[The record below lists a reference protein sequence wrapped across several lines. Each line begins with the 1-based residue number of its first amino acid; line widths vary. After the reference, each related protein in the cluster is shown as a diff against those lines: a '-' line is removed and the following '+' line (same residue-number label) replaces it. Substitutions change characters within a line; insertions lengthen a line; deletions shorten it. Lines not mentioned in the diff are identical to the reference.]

1 MSWAPLSVLT
11 RDMSGNADSK
21 QISTP
26 IGSGFPAR
34 STGYSRCAPVPG
46 IMLDAAARLIL
57 VSQPSCCRNGMYSPN
72 GTSRVLMY
80 WPRMPAGLTSTPTF
94 SWPWPGT
101 VVSWLTSTSAPSW
114 LARDS
119 ILASWSWFSGRVRSA
134 AVLLSPHTIRSG
146 LTPLSLPERL
156 SSAVSRSL
164 ASTRWTALFTIPGC
178 TMAIVASRVTGLAG
192 VSANASGPAPT
203 PATATAA
210 PSTARPAL
218 GFAPGVTRGRDSR
231 ASTIATLTMTSA
243 KLISHTPPTAASAS
257 TAGCCHWLTPN
268 TAHGPPSACQDRSHS
283 VNSQQLGTTTRAAS
297 ARGQVTG
304 GRSSFQAATPNG
316 IHSAPTTAPT
326 SSTAGPISG
335 AIQYSAAIRYPAPSH
350 QARIPP
356 SRPVGDLTIS
366 TSPGTSPNQ
375 ARNSRFGAGNARM
388 SSAPRSSISR
398 LGDQIHR
405 PVLLSALRTLPLS
418 AGRTPARDRG
428 PSLQARAATASGVR
442 SARVGRT
449 RLVTA
454 RASGSGGYWGCGIAM
469 TCRPAAAA
477 ERRPLEESSTAAQA
491 AGGTPSP
498 AVTAR

>member
-1 MSWAPLSVLT
+1 M
-11 RDMSGNADSK
+11 
-21 QISTP
+21 
-26 IGSGFPAR
+26 F
-34 STGYSRCAPVPG
+34 
-46 IMLDAAARLIL
+46 DAAALLIL

-80 WPRMPAGLTSTPTF
+80 WPRMPSGLTRTPTF
-94 SWPWPGT
+94 SWPLPGT
-101 VVSWLTSTSAPSW
+101 VVSWLTSRSAPSCR
-114 LARDS
+114 ARDS
-119 ILASWSWFSGRVRSA
+119 ILASWSWFSGRVRST

-164 ASTRWTALFTIPGC
+164 ALTRWTALFTIPGC

-210 PSTARPAL
+210 PSTARPAF
-218 GFAPGVTRGRDSR
+218 GFAPGITRGRDSR

-243 KLISHTPPTAASAS
+243 KLISHTPPTAASAR

-283 VNSQQLGTTTRAAS
+283 PSSQQLGTTTRAAS

-304 GRSSFQAATPNG
+304 GLSSFQAATSNG

-335 AIQYSAAIRYPAPSH
+335 VIQYSAAIRYPAPSH
-350 QARIPP
+350 QARMPP
-356 SRPVGDLTIS
+356 SRAVGDLTIT

-375 ARNSRFGAGNARM
+375 ARNSRFGTGNVRS

-418 AGRTPARDRG
+418 AVRVRARDRPSPQPSPPPLAPG
-428 PSLQARAATASGVR
+428 PWLPAPGP
-442 SARVGRT
+442 
-449 RLVTA
+449 
-454 RASGSGGYWGCGIAM
+454 
-469 TCRPAAAA
+469 RPWPPALAPGPGPCPRPPPAPA
-477 ERRPLEESSTAAQA
+477 PAPAPGPRPLAP
-491 AGGTPSP
+491 GPWPP
-498 AVTAR
+498 ALAPGPGPRPWPPAPRPRPWPPAPRPRDRPRSQRNEPRDSLRPDAVDPGF

>member
-1 MSWAPLSVLT
+1 M
-11 RDMSGNADSK
+11 
-21 QISTP
+21 
-26 IGSGFPAR
+26 F
-34 STGYSRCAPVPG
+34 
-46 IMLDAAARLIL
+46 DAAALLIL

-80 WPRMPAGLTSTPTF
+80 WPRMPSGLTSTPTF
-94 SWPWPGT
+94 SCPLPGT
-101 VVSWLTSTSAPSW
+101 VVSWLTSRSAPSCP
-114 LARDS
+114 ARDS
-119 ILASWSWFSGRVRSA
+119 ILASWSWFSGRVRST

-210 PSTARPAL
+210 PSTARPAF
-218 GFAPGVTRGRDSR
+218 GFAPGTTRGRDSR

-243 KLISHTPPTAASAS
+243 KLISHTPPTAASAR

-283 VNSQQLGTTTRAAS
+283 PSSQQLGTTTRAAS
-297 ARGQVTG
+297 ARGQLSG
-304 GRSSFQAATPNG
+304 GLSNRCAATPNG
-316 IHSAPTTAPT
+316 THRAPITAPT

-356 SRPVGDLTIS
+356 SRAVGDLTIS
-366 TSPGTSPNQ
+366 TSPGTRPNQ
-375 ARNSRFGAGNARM
+375 ARNSRLGAGNARM
-388 SSAPRSSISR
+388 SHAPQSSMSR
-398 LGDQIHR
+398 RGDQNHR
-405 PVLLSALRTLPLS
+405 PVFLSALRTPPLS
-418 AGRTPARDRG
+418 APPGHGRRRGPAIPLHPTRRSNDDRDRAARRPPG
-428 PSLQARAATASGVR
+428 THHPGLARAGLPGV
-442 SARVGRT
+442 AR
-449 RLVTA
+449 
-454 RASGSGGYWGCGIAM
+454 
-469 TCRPAAAA
+469 P
-477 ERRPLEESSTAAQA
+477 
-491 AGGTPSP
+491 
-498 AVTAR
+498 

>member
-1 MSWAPLSVLT
+1 M
-11 RDMSGNADSK
+11 
-21 QISTP
+21 
-26 IGSGFPAR
+26 F
-34 STGYSRCAPVPG
+34 
-46 IMLDAAARLIL
+46 DAAALLIL

-80 WPRMPAGLTSTPTF
+80 WPRMPSGLTRTPTF
-94 SWPWPGT
+94 SWPLPGT
-101 VVSWLTSTSAPSW
+101 VVSWLTSRSAPSC

-119 ILASWSWFSGRVRSA
+119 ILASWSWFSGRVRST

-178 TMAIVASRVTGLAG
+178 TMAIDASRVTGLAG

-210 PSTARPAL
+210 PSTARPAF
-218 GFAPGVTRGRDSR
+218 GFAPGITRGRDSR

-243 KLISHTPPTAASAS
+243 KLISHTPPTAASAR

-283 VNSQQLGTTTRAAS
+283 PSSQQLGTTTRAAS

-304 GRSSFQAATPNG
+304 GLSSFQAATPNG

-335 AIQYSAAIRYPAPSH
+335 VIQYSAAIRYPAPSH
-350 QARIPP
+350 QARMPP
-356 SRPVGDLTIS
+356 SRAVGDLTIT

-375 ARNSRFGAGNARM
+375 ARNSRFGAGNVRM
-388 SSAPRSSISR
+388 SKAPRSSISR

-418 AGRTPARDRG
+418 AVRAGAGDRPLSPRSQRHELRDPLRPGAVDPGFQYARRA
-428 PSLQARAATASGVR
+428 LQVRAATASVVR
-442 SARVGRT
+442 SVRAGRT
-449 RLVTA
+449 RLARA
-454 RASGSGGYWGCGIAM
+454 RASGSGGYSGCGIAM

-477 ERRPLEESSTAAQA
+477 ERRPFEESSTAAQLVGA
-491 AGGTPSP
+491 TPSM